1 MFALHPLTD
10 TAENALNYT
19 VRVSTRARRVCLR
32 VTHRGH
38 VEVVVPHGFDPR
50 RIAVLVRSKQAWIEA
65 TLQRMSLRRNAISS
79 ENVNYS
85 ASDALPD
92 TITLPAIAER
102 WEVIYTATDAGQDAQ
117 VRRLQRGAGAAKPRI
132 TLTIDDAHTRLVL
145 RGNINSAHLC
155 KAALRRWLLCKARHH
170 LAPWLEKLSNEMN
183 LPFNQVRMRSQK
195 TRWGSCSRKKNININ
210 CKLLFLPAPLVQ
222 CVLVHE
228 LCHTVH
234 MNHSPKFWALMK
246 KMQPDYSTLDVQLR
260 NTHHWV
266 PGWIG

>member
-1 MFALHPLTD
+1 MLALHPLTD

-19 VRVSTRARRVCLR
+19 VRESTRARRVCLK

-65 TLQRMSLRRNAISS
+65 TLQRMSLRRNATSS
-79 ENVNYS
+79 ENVNCS

-102 WEVIYTATDAGQDAQ
+102 WEVIYTTTDQ
-117 VRRLQRGAGAAKPRI
+117 PRI

-145 RGNINSAHLC
+145 RGNMNSAHLC
-155 KAALRRWLLCKARHH
+155 RAALRRWLLGKAQHH
-170 LAPWLEKLSNEMN
+170 LTPWLEKLSLEKN

-195 TRWGSCSRKKNININ
+195 TRWGSCSRQKNININ
-210 CKLLFLPAPLVQ
+210 CKLLFLPATLVQ

-228 LCHTVH
+228 LCHTIH
-234 MNHSPKFWALMK
+234 MDHSTKFWALMK
-246 KMQPDYSTLDVQLR
+246 KMQPDYAALDMQLSHTR
-260 NTHHWV
+260 DCV
-266 PGWIG
+266 PGWID